1 MRYRILLNSQKHK
14 TRTAIDLLGFML
26 PFSDL
31 SGRERDVL
39 AEYIDGYFEFR
50 KKDLTEDEIFSM
62 LFDYNF
68 TRAISDVLST
78 PDKPVT
84 IDSIRNYVTKL
95 RKKGLIKEQ
104 SINKDF
110 LNLFGNMPDNIT
122 FVFEIKK

>member
-39 AEYIDGYFEFR
+39 AEYIDGYFEFK